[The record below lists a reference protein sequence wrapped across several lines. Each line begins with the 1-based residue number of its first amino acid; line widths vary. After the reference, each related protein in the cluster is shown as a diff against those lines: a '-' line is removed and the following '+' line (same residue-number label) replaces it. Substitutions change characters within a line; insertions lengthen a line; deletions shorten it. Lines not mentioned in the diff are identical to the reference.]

1 MDKRSNKDS
10 SANSETL
17 AIAKG
22 LTELACVLARHAD
35 RDLAVSSPVPTL
47 PEESADG

>member
-10 SANSETL
+10 SANSKAP

-22 LTELACVLARHAD
+22 LIDLARVLARH
-35 RDLAVSSPVPTL
+35 RPW
-47 PEESADG
+47 